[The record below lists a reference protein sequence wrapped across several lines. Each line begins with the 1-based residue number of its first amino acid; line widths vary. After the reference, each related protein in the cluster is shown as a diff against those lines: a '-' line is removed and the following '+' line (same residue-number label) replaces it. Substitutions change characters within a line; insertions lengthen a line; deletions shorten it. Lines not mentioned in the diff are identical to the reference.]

1 MSNPELFPSEK
12 VQWRK
17 PLRLKRETLEK
28 IRREA
33 DAANR
38 SEIRQV
44 EWIIEEFYRQS
55 RSEAKNG

>member
-17 PLRLKRETLEK
+17 PLKLKRETLER

-33 DAANR
+33 DEANR

-44 EWIIEEFYRQS
+44 EWIIEEYYRQS